1 MTSSSR
7 YSLITATFDFRTVL
21 TLDPYPPRVQPALAS
36 APYDRWITPEGEV
49 KAEFH
54 RVPDGF
60 LLRFPDEADFVI
72 DIAARR
78 VSAWP
83 APETTPDHFESL
95 FQHGVVPLVG
105 NHLGGLFLHGS
116 AVAVGGKA
124 IAFLGLSRSGKT
136 TLAGAFAKA
145 GYPFMTEDV
154 IELVPSG
161 DSYLLQPKHSR
172 LRLFVDSAT
181 WLLEREFADAEDDD
195 KHSLAAGDALPFSDA
210 PVALARIY
218 VLGHDHEAALAITS
232 FEGPAALA
240 QLLPHSFVL
249 DVEDKPR
256 LRAHFGRLAELSER
270 MVCSALDYPRR
281 YEELASVIAA
291 ILADIQKGREP

>member
-1 MTSSSR
+1 
-7 YSLITATFDFRTVL
+7 VL
-21 TLDPYPPRVQPALAS
+21 ALETHPARVQPALAS
-36 APYDRWITPEGEV
+36 APYDRWVTPEGEV

-54 RVPDGF
+54 RRPEGF
-60 LLRFPDEADFVI
+60 LVRFPDEADFAI

-78 VSAWP
+78 ATGWP

-116 AVAVGGKA
+116 AVRVDGQA
-124 IAFLGLSRSGKT
+124 IAFLGLSRGGKT

-161 DSYLLQPKHSR
+161 DAYLLQPKHSR
-172 LRLFVDSAT
+172 LRLFVDSAS
-181 WLLEREFADAEDDD
+181 WLLGREFADAEDDD
-195 KHSLAAGDALPFSDA
+195 KHSLAADDALPFSDA
-210 PVALARIY
+210 PVPLAHIY
-218 VLGHDHEAALAITS
+218 VLGRDHDAPLAITP

-256 LRAHFGRLAELSER
+256 LRSHFGRIGELSESIG
-270 MVCSALDYPRR
+270 CSALDYPRR
-281 YEELASVIAA
+281 YEELPSVIAA
-291 ILADIQKGREP
+291 ILAEIRTSQNP